1 MALGDVF
8 GLDRVYENQL
18 QNYTNYSSET
28 ISSYGYVERSDAGT
42 TKASRVD
49 YQTDTTNTPGAGL
62 KGPSRVSSATVQS
75 PVGYVYF
82 GGGYLPSGVAP
93 QSSNSKVIHKSD
105 IDTETFI
112 GAIPGAIGQA
122 KYILE
127 GAFNPSYGYFV
138 QGNNQIAP
146 TNFSST
152 VDKLDFSNDTAAPA
166 GNMTYADQAIT
177 SLQNNTYFWTIGG
190 YNTPTNTAVSRFTFS
205 DDTTSARPTWTP
217 ARHGM
222 CAIDSPQYGYLMG
235 GIQPPY
241 PTASTTIYRWDY
253 SAETGTEIPAN
264 TANPSAQAG
273 LPVSGTSHGYFSA
286 NNGTNLQKFNTDT
299 GTVFNL
305 GSFDGAPLSNIS
317 KQTWTGGSKITRG
330 TPNFENWNESAT
342 YGYVMLGTEGPTGAD
357 SSSVLRIDHSN
368 ETTSLP
374 TAKQTVTARGKNSRM
389 QDNQYGFDFGGQGIP
404 PTTYFSQFDRLDFLS
419 ETLSRLTNIP
429 VADNSIASID
439 NDDIGYFIGGSSS
452 TSPVPSSNYHR
463 FDFKTDNVSYSKP
476 SAVFNYIGSRGSL
489 TFEDPSLRY
498 GYVQGS
504 YRPGTPQSLVARM
517 EFSTE
522 TEVLST
528 PLLDKLAY
536 GATAAS
542 KYHGYVMSG
551 LNSPS
556 SNTTYTRK
564 FEWATETYGTIA
576 DTITEKRRL
585 HSASHTGD
593 SAWVMGGYKDNS
605 PAGYTCTIE
614 RIDFETDTYSSPGN
628 NFSVYLSQGSSHR
641 GGSSLRQVGR
651 NNRND
656 SRAGLDNQGRQVSS
670 AMGYIVGGYVSLA
683 RSYVERLDMLNETI
697 SDPGT
702 RLTHGKYLCKGINSR
717 NYGYYM
723 NAGSPNSAPEGGPGS
738 NTSVVDKLDFSNET
752 QDSFLSGVFGPN
764 SASGA
769 WTYDTNYGYGSV
781 GQDTTL
787 TPNYDT
793 KLYRMDFETDGFS
806 ARQSTWVTGTNGKT
820 RTATI
825 QNNNFTTGYFIGEQ
839 PAKSNCEKL
848 DFLTETLTQIQD
860 YPEIVNMGAGTV
872 RAPDA
877 AYIAGGGAPN
887 RTSNVYRLEYSTET
901 FSAPGAQKA
910 GGYDGSAGTFNENYG
925 YFSKGYE
932 PVGSYTSNT
941 ERMEF
946 TNDTLLTVPSGK
958 TSVLSSYGVGATQNA
973 Q

>member
-28 ISSYGYVERSDAGT
+28 ISSYGYSAGGFSPSPDTNFSTIYRIDFNTDTWTRPGTNLIQGLHSLQNIGNNRSQYGYYTQGSTDTPGSGFVSDYIRIDFINESVSAIPANNPITGVFAASVESSDYGYTAGGRVGSPEILSSDISRFEFDTETAADITANLSDEKRTFAGFYGATAGYFANGSTPTNISTIDKLTFSSETLAVSPQTTSFSERNPAGT
-42 TKASRVD
+42 QSSSYGFIVGGNSNSNIDRLD
-49 YQTDTTNTPGAGL
+49 FITDTTIDTGNNA
-62 KGPSRVSSATVQS
+62 AT
-75 PVGYVYF
+75 GTYF
-82 GGGYLPSGVAP
+82 PTESNQYGYLIKH
-93 QSSNSKVIHKSD
+93 SS
-105 IDTETFI
+105 
-112 GAIPGAIGQA
+112 
-122 KYILE
+122 IL
-127 GAFNPSYGYFV
+127 
-138 QGNNQIAP
+138 
-146 TNFSST
+146 
-152 VDKLDFSNDTAAPA
+152 DKLDFS
-166 GNMTYADQAIT
+166 T
-177 SLQNNTYFWTIGG
+177 STNVSTNNGLGPI
-190 YNTPTNTAVSRFTFS
+190 
-205 DDTTSARPTWTP
+205 
-217 ARHGM
+217 
-222 CAIDSPQYGYLMG
+222 
-235 GIQPPY
+235 
-241 PTASTTIYRWDY
+241 
-253 SAETGTEIPAN
+253 
-264 TANPSAQAG
+264 NPSI
-273 LPVSGTSHGYFSA
+273 SFYSSA
-286 NNGTNLQKFNTDT
+286 I
-299 GTVFNL
+299 
-305 GSFDGAPLSNIS
+305 A
-317 KQTWTGGSKITRG
+317 GGSKITRG

-342 YGYVMLGTEGPTGAD
+342 YGYVMLGTVGPTGAD
-357 SSSVLRIDHSN
+357 SSSVFRIDHTN

-374 TAKQTVTARGKNSRM
+374 TAKQSITARAKNSRM
-389 QDNQYGFDFGGQGIP
+389 QDNQYGFNFGGQGSP
-404 PTTYFSQFDRLDFLS
+404 PSTYFSQFDRLDFLS

-839 PAKSNCEKL
+839 PAQSNCEKL